1 MRKRWKMVTV
11 ALALSGQ
18 ARAMAASPFYLGAD
32 MSFANEMQ
40 DCGVTF
46 RYRGEPVDPIELLK
60 RKGGNLVRVRIWNNP
75 TRTHY
80 SDLADVERT
89 IRRAKAAGLQVLLD
103 FHYSDDWADGD
114 KQYPPA
120 AWAGL
125 PTVDQARALHD
136 YTRDVL
142 NILIK
147 AGLAPE
153 LVQVGNEINHELLG
167 GTKTEIDWTRNA
179 ALINAGLRAVREAS
193 AAARVPIRTM
203 LHIAQP
209 ENAEPWFAAAT
220 VARVT
225 DYDLIGLSY
234 YRKWSTQPMMG
245 LADTIRRLKAHYRRD
260 VVLVETAYPYSV
272 APTPGVNHLLG
283 PDSLDPAYP
292 ATPAGQAKYMVDITR
307 HVIDAGGSGVVYWA
321 PEWIPAAC
329 TKGSQ
334 APSNWSNAAWF
345 DRAHHWEALPV
356 VYFLSHAYRTRIPS
370 QTRPYR
376 FRTNSARSTKPL
388 IPS

>member
-1 MRKRWKMVTV
+1 MRKRWMIMAG

-18 ARAMAASPFYLGAD
+18 ARAMATSPFYLGAD

-40 DCGVTF
+40 DCGATF
-46 RYRGEPVDPIELLK
+46 RYRGKIVDPIELLK

-80 SDLADVERT
+80 SNLADVERT
-89 IRRAKAAGLQVLLD
+89 IHRAKAAGLQVLLD

-125 PTVDQARALHD
+125 STADQARALHD
-136 YTRDVL
+136 YTRDVI
-142 NILIK
+142 NRLIK
-147 AGLAPE
+147 DGLAPE
-153 LVQVGNEINHELLG
+153 LVQVGNEINPELLG
-167 GTKTEIDWTRNA
+167 GTKKDIDWTRNA

-193 AAARVPIRTM
+193 AAAHIAIRTM

-209 ENAEPWFAAAT
+209 ENAEPWFTAAT
-220 VARVT
+220 RAGVT

-234 YRKWSTQPMMG
+234 YRKWSTEPMSG
-245 LADTIRRLKAHYRRD
+245 LADTIRRLKARDGHD

-283 PDSLDPAYP
+283 PDSLDPDYP
-292 ATPAGQAKYMVDITR
+292 ATPAGQAKYMVDITQR
-307 HVIDAGGSGVVYWA
+307 VLDAGGSGVVYWA
-321 PEWIPAAC
+321 PDWIPAAC
-329 TKGSQ
+329 TRGSQ

-345 DRAHHWEALPV
+345 DRDHRWEALPV
-356 VYFLSHAYRTRIPS
+356 VDFMNHAYR
-370 QTRPYR
+370 Q
-376 FRTNSARSTKPL
+376 RTAP
-388 IPS
+388 